1 MNNTIINILFAT
13 IIICGG
19 ILISISGGSYLFKNE
34 INEIIKFFKTN
45 SVMNYEKEKD
55 NFIELIEMSDE
66 VKNAMKQQLPI
77 VALESTII
85 SHGLP
90 YPDNENVANEIEN
103 IIRENGAVPATIGIV
118 EGKIHVGMSK
128 DLISQFSQRK
138 GIEKV
143 SVRDISGVIAKKQWG
158 ATTVAATSRIASMV
172 GIKVFVTGGLGGVHR
187 NAEVTM
193 DISADLIE
201 LGSNPICVVSAGP
214 KIILDVNKTVE
225 YLETQSVSVYGYR
238 TTTLPQFYVPN
249 SNIHIPSINETS
261 TIAEIINW
269 NRKLHINKGILVT
282 VPIPKEDA
290 LELDQVNKWIN
301 AALKEAEIHHIEGK
315 ATTPFLL
322 NYLNTHTNSQTVRA
336 NVALIK
342 NNAKVGASIA
352 YELSLL
358 TNSPNEDT
366 LNEEVTPSK
375 IVVIGASV
383 IDFISKAEV
392 LPEVSVEGTVN
403 QNRGGVGHNIA
414 ENLHRIGNDILFIST
429 IGNDLLGKMLKQYFK
444 DIKMKTNALVESEF
458 ATPVYSGVINT
469 SGQLTA
475 GVIDS
480 RALKG
485 MKVQNIQQFKNE
497 ISNAEYVIM
506 DTNFGLDIIKEA
518 LKYAK
523 GKIWIEPTG
532 ETSLKI
538 LNEEVMSRIDYFSP
552 NNFEIGWLSKKLGY
566 KGGVCDGDNIDECI
580 KMAEL
585 FINRGIKTLIVK
597 LSAAGCLLVEKRNGQ
612 LYSKEYP
619 AFGVDLI
626 VDVHGAGDAF
636 SASTI
641 SALSRGEPIDRAIY
655 YGLAGATFSLQ
666 TEKTVNEKIT
676 YELLTQ
682 LVKEKSHIEL

>member
-1 MNNTIINILFAT
+1 MNTTVITILLT
-13 IIICGG
+13 TLIISGG
-19 ILISISGGSYLFKNE
+19 ILITITGGAYLFKSE
-34 INEIIKFFKTN
+34 ITEITKSFKTN
-45 SVMNYEKEKD
+45 SVKNSEKGDFTE
-55 NFIELIEMSDE
+55 FIEMSDE

-90 YPDNENVANEIEN
+90 YPDNELVANDIEN
-103 IIRENGAVPATIGIV
+103 IIRENGAIPATIGIV

-143 SVRDISGVIAKKQWG
+143 SVRDIAGVIAKKQWG

-225 YLETQSVSVYGYR
+225 YLETQGVSVYGYQ

-249 SNIHIPSINETS
+249 SNIHIPSINETN
-261 TIAEIINW
+261 TIAEIIYW
-269 NRKLHINKGILVT
+269 NRKLNINKGILIT

-290 LELDQVNKWIN
+290 LELEQVNKWIDT
-301 AALKEAEIHHIEGK
+301 ALKEAEIHHIEGK

-322 NYLNTHTNSQTVRA
+322 NYLNTHSNSQTIRA

-342 NNAKVGASIA
+342 NNAKIGASIA
-352 YELSLL
+352 HQLNLL
-358 TNSPNEDT
+358 TNHPNEDI
-366 LNEEVTPSK
+366 LKKEVPLSK

-383 IDFISKAEV
+383 IDFISKADV
-392 LPEVSVEGTVN
+392 LPEVSIEGIIT

-414 ENLHRIGNDILFIST
+414 ENIHRIGNDILFISA
-429 IGNDLLGKMLKQYFK
+429 IGNDLLGKMLKQYFT
-444 DIKMKTNALVESEF
+444 DIKMKTNALIESEF
-458 ATPVYSGVINT
+458 STPVYSGVIDT
-469 SGQLTA
+469 AGQLTA
-475 GVIDS
+475 GVIDR

-485 MKVQNIQQFKNE
+485 MKVKNIQQFEKE
-497 ISNAEYVIM
+497 ISNAKYVVI
-506 DTNFGLDIIKEA
+506 DTNFDLDVIKET

-523 GKIWIEPTG
+523 GKIWVEPSG

-538 LNEEVMSRIDYFSP
+538 LTEEVLSRIDYFSP
-552 NNFEIGWLSKKLGY
+552 NNFEIEWLSKKIGY
-566 KGGVCDGDNIDECI
+566 KGVGCDGGNITGCI

-585 FINRGIKTLIVK
+585 FINRGVKTLIVK
-597 LSAAGCLLVEKRNGQ
+597 LGSSGCLLVEKRNEQ
-612 LYSKEYP
+612 LYYKHYP
-619 AFGVDLI
+619 AFEVDSI
-626 VDVHGAGDAF
+626 VDVHGAGDAL
-636 SASTI
+636 SASTV
-641 SALSRGEPIDRAIY
+641 SALQRGEPIDRAIY
-655 YGLAGATFSLQ
+655 YGLAGATLSLK

-682 LVKEKSHIEL
+682 IVKEKKHIEL